1 MCTLIKDARNKL
13 LEQEVSFIK
22 KNTYV
27 IVINIW

>member
-13 LEQEVSFIK
+13 LEQEASFIK
-22 KNTYV
+22 KNTYF